1 MPLTLIGV
9 GEIGTILKVKGT
21 DKIQR
26 FLESLG
32 FIEGANIMIIAHNG
46 GNLIVN
52 IKDSRVAISQEMAHK
67 IIVKGV

>member
-26 FLESLG
+26 FLESIG

>member
-9 GEIGTILKVKGT
+9 GEISTILKVKGT
-21 DKIQR
+21 DKIKR

-32 FIEGANIMIIAHNG
+32 FIEGANITIIAHNG

-67 IIVKGV
+67 IIVKGA

>member
-9 GEIGTILKVKGT
+9 GEISTILKVKGT

-32 FIEGANIMIIAHNG
+32 FIEGANITIIAHNG

-67 IIVKGV
+67 IIVKGA